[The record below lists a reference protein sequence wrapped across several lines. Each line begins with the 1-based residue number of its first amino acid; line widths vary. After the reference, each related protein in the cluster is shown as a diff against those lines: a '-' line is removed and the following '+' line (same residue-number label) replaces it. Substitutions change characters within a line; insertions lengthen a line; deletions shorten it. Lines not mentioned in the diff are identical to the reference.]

1 MTPANIILGFV
12 GLILFGIIILFGIK
26 VVNQYERGIRFTL
39 GRFTGIMQPGLRFVF
54 PIIQAWERVDV
65 RTKVIDV
72 PKQDCITK
80 DNVSVNV
87 NAVIYFNVSDAQKAI
102 LEVEDYAYATSQLA
116 QTTMRDVV
124 GEATLDHVLGQRE
137 EISKRIQQIVDHATD
152 PWGIKV
158 DSVVL
163 KDIELPEQLQR
174 VMAAQAEAEREKRA
188 LIIKAEGEIVA
199 AENMAKAARQL
210 AKTPGGLH
218 IRTLHSVSDLSSD
231 KSNTIVYALPAEIL
245 RWVRKMGKK

>member
-1 MTPANIILGFV
+1 
-12 GLILFGIIILFGIK
+12 
-26 VVNQYERGIRFTL
+26 
-39 GRFTGIMQPGLRFVF
+39 
-54 PIIQAWERVDV
+54 
-65 RTKVIDV
+65 
-72 PKQDCITK
+72 
-80 DNVSVNV
+80 
-87 NAVIYFNVSDAQKAI
+87 
-102 LEVEDYAYATSQLA
+102 
-116 QTTMRDVV
+116 
-124 GEATLDHVLGQRE
+124 
-137 EISKRIQQIVDHATD
+137 VDHATD

-188 LIIKAEGEIVA
+188 LIIKAEGEIIA

-231 KSNTIVYALPAEIL
+231 KSNTVVYALPAEIL

>member
-1 MTPANIILGFV
+1 MITEIVFGFISLIV
-12 GLILFGIIILFGIK
+12 FGLIILFGIK
-26 VVNQYERGIRFTL
+26 VVNEYERGVRFTL
-39 GRFTGIMQPGLRFVF
+39 GKFSGIMQPGLRFVF
-54 PIIQAWERVDV
+54 PIIQSWERIDI

-87 NAVIYFNVSDAQKAI
+87 NAVIYFNVADAAKSV
-102 LEVEDYAYATSQLA
+102 LEVEDFAYATSQLA

-124 GEATLDHVLGQRE
+124 GATSLDNVLSQRE
-137 EISKRIQQIVDHATD
+137 EISKEIQQLVDKATD

-218 IRTLHSVSDLSSD
+218 IRTLHSISDISSD